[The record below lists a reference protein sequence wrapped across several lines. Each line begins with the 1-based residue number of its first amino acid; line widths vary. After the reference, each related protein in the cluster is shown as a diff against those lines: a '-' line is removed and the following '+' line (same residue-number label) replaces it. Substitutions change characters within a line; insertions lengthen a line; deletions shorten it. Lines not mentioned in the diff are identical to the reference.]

1 MCTMVHHRHNLGY
14 MQALDILA
22 GDKVVNLAL

>member
-1 MCTMVHHRHNLGY
+1 MVHHRHNLGY

-22 GDKVVNLAL
+22 GEKVVNLAL